1 MATVKKTSRN
11 YVNSILDAAAMA
23 SRADTLDGMLN
34 QLPGLLMQQEQQ
46 KRAETTEAE
55 RYKDQV
61 DRQSQARTDQLNAQ
75 KVSNELAIGSVIS
88 GIEDP
93 ISQLAAI
100 NAYTPSTKEGILYK
114 SINEKATTSTITSI
128 NNFKSNELNNYFE
141 ESAGRSPSENIRAL
155 KELQTQVAGN
165 ASLKQFSGTLEDKI
179 EYQTSLGTK
188 EVISNLADT
197 IKFDESVSTEEQKKY
212 ITQLKTA
219 STVSQAEMILETF
232 PLKDNKPAYKVEDLN
247 LTLKYLNEASEYIPN
262 VESLTT
268 KIIGKLG
275 EEYGIET
282 GDTLGKEGMVVEVG
296 GQKYLLSGE
305 RGSYTS
311 QKLDDDNNFV
321 GDPTSM
327 TNNQYATATK

>member
-1 MATVKKTSRN
+1 MAKN
-11 YVNSILDAAAMA
+11 YVDSILDAAAMA

-46 KRAETTEAE
+46 KRAEATEAE

-88 GIEDP
+88 GIDNP
-93 ISQLAAI
+93 TDTLAAL
-100 NAYTPSTKEGILYK
+100 NAFTPSTKEGRLYK
-114 SINEKATTSTITSI
+114 SINYQATTSTIKSI
-128 NNFKSNELNNYFE
+128 NDFKNNELATYLE
-141 ESAGRSPSENIRAL
+141 ESGGRSPALNIKAL
-155 KELQTQVAGN
+155 KELQTKVDGN
-165 ASLKQFSGTLEDKI
+165 SSLSQFSGTLEDRI

-188 EVISNLADT
+188 EFISNLADT
-197 IKFDESVSTEEQKKY
+197 ITFDESVSTEEQTKL
-212 ITQLKTA
+212 IAQLKTA
-219 STVSQAEMILETF
+219 STISQAEMLLDTF
-232 PLKDNKPAYKVEDLN
+232 PLKDNKPAYGIEDVN
-247 LTLKYLNEASEYIPN
+247 LAIKYANEVSEYLPN
-262 VESLTT
+262 TESYVEKL
-268 KIIGKLG
+268 IGKQAEFLG
-275 EEYGIET
+275 INT
-282 GDTLGKEGMVVEVG
+282 GDTLGKEGIIVEVG

-327 TNNQYATATK
+327 TNNEYATATK